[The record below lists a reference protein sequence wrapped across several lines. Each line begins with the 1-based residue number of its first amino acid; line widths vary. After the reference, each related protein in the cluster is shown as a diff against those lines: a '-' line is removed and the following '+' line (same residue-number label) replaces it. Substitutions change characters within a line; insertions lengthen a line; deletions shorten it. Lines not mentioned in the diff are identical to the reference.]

1 MSVCVVQI
9 MNLIN
14 LKLSVIIIIIIKWP
28 VCTMKKKNIAL
39 HYDITPLYSS
49 LVLFKPHMM
58 KCQYGALKGASS
70 SLSINTRGRIN
81 SLKLC
86 PFRRLLPL
94 KCAKQAQF

>member
-14 LKLSVIIIIIIKWP
+14 LKLSVTIIIVKWP

-58 KCQYGALKGASS
+58 KCQYRALKGASS

-81 SLKLC
+81 SLKFC